1 MKIRSEFIGPS
12 ATMRVSYLK
21 CFFFQQKLWVT
32 NKRPPEPTVRPEA
45 KDLEHKERP
54 VVAVIAGAREMSF

>member
-1 MKIRSEFIGPS
+1 M
-12 ATMRVSYLK
+12 
-21 CFFFQQKLWVT
+21 T